1 MKTQES
7 EYTFMQRNAWIVHIL
22 VFTLLLLS
30 AMFILFSGVDP
41 NDFGAST
48 GTSWEAFQAAE
59 PAVGGY
65 IERLEA
71 LLGASGVGLALF
83 GAAVALTGFRRG
95 QRSAWLSMW
104 AAPICYGLVTAV
116 MLAYASPIGY
126 FYLFVALIQTAIQVV
141 SVGRF
146 RGQPA

>member
-1 MKTQES
+1 MKTQVH
-7 EYTFMQRNAWIVHIL
+7 EYTFIQRNAWIAHLL
-22 VFTLLLLS
+22 VFSLLLLS
-30 AMFILFSGVDP
+30 AAFILVSGVDP

-48 GTSWEAFQAAE
+48 GTGWEAFQAAE
-59 PAVGGY
+59 PAISAY

-83 GAAVALTGFRRG
+83 GAAIALTGFRRG
-95 QRSAWLSMW
+95 QRSGWLSMW
-104 AAPICYGLVTAV
+104 SAPISYGLVTAV
-116 MLAYASPIGY
+116 MLAFGSPIAY
-126 FYLFVALIQTAIQVV
+126 FYLFVTLIQLAIQMV